1 MTLYGSRGE
10 HVVEIPVGP
19 MGPVGIPWEWELGA
33 KLLGIEMGMG
43 IKSSRV
49 GENGN
54 FVFREIPT
62 PSDLYQIYSNLQ
74 IEFTMTVALV
84 VYFFISF
91 WYHFVCLGPNLNVL
105 VTRSSVTK

>member
-1 MTLYGSRGE
+1 M
-10 HVVEIPVGP
+10 VVIPMGP
-19 MGPVGIPWEWELGA
+19 MGPMGIHGNGNCGL